1 MRRNGRLRARTGRL
15 ALLLVAGL
23 GAACAAPPA
32 APPVSAAPLPPPS
45 GDDGA
50 LAWRIAAAK
59 GWAPLIERLVGD
71 GLAGDRVARA
81 FADPRVPAFEGLA
94 FSVEP
99 RESREL
105 YAGVLRERSL
115 AGAAA
120 CRSEHAAGLEAAERT
135 HGVPAGL
142 VAAILWVETRCG
154 ANTGRSRVLPALARL
169 AMAEEP
175 SNVDRNLLRQATQE
189 GVEDPELAARVRE
202 RARWLA
208 DTFYPEVRASFEVAD
223 RLGLDP
229 LELLGS
235 PSGAFGLPQF
245 LPTSYLRDGEDG
257 DGDGRVDL
265 FDPADAAA
273 SVARY
278 LAARGWRAG
287 LLPAEERQVVWTY
300 NHSEPYVET
309 VLSLAAWLWRPAA
322 PGEVTAAEASQ

>member
-1 MRRNGRLRARTGRL
+1 MKRIPWLL
-15 ALLLVAGL
+15 PLLLASWVAG
-23 GAACAAPPA
+23 CASRPAPP
-32 APPVSAAPLPPPS
+32 PPVAALPPEPPIEADT
-45 GDDGA
+45 GLLLRVA
-50 LAWRIAAAK
+50 RAK
-59 GWAPLIERLVGD
+59 GWGPLLERLAAD
-71 GLAGDRVARA
+71 GIGPERAALA
-81 FADPRVPAFEGLA
+81 FADPRVPAFDGLA

-99 RESREL
+99 REPQGP
-105 YAGVLRERSL
+105 YAAMLRERSVV
-115 AGAAA
+115 GAQA
-120 CRSEHAAGLEAAERT
+120 CRSEHAPAFEAAERT

-169 AMAEEP
+169 AMADEP
-175 SNVDRNLLRQATQE
+175 SNLERNLARQATRD
-189 GVEDPELAARVRE
+189 GVEDPELADRVRT

-208 DTFYPEVRASFEVAD
+208 ETFYPEVRASFEVAD
-223 RLGLDP
+223 RLGVGPLD
-229 LELLGS
+229 LLGS

-278 LAARGWRAG
+278 LTARGWRAG
-287 LLPAEERQVVWTY
+287 LLPAEERQVVWSY

-309 VLSLAAWLWRPAA
+309 VLTLAAWLWQPIT
-322 PGEVTAAEASQ
+322 PGEVASAEAGGQ

>member
-1 MRRNGRLRARTGRL
+1 MNGTGRRCGWL
-15 ALLLVAGL
+15 PILLLGGL
-23 GAACAAPPA
+23 IAACAARPA
-32 APPVSAAPLPPPS
+32 PAPAVSTAPLAPPFP
-45 GDDGA
+45 DDA
-50 LAWRIAAAK
+50 ELAQRVAAAK
-59 GWAPLIERLVGD
+59 GWAPLVERLASD
-71 GLAGDRVARA
+71 GVARDRVARA
-81 FADPRVPAFEGLA
+81 FADPRVPAFEGLV

-99 RESREL
+99 REPREL
-105 YAGVLRERSL
+105 YGSLLRERSL

-120 CRSEHAAGLEAAERT
+120 CRSEHAGAFEAAERS

-169 AMAEEP
+169 AMAGEP
-175 SNVDRNLLRQATQE
+175 SNVDRNVVRQATQG

-202 RARWLA
+202 RARWLTE
-208 DTFYPEVRASFEVAD
+208 TFYPEVRASFEVAD
-223 RLGLDP
+223 RLGVDP

-245 LPTSYLRDGEDG
+245 LPTSYLKDGEDG

-278 LAARGWRAG
+278 LASRGWRAG
-287 LLPAEERQVVWTY
+287 LLPAEERQVVWSY

-309 VLSLAAWLWRPAA
+309 VLALSARLWRPAA
-322 PGEVTAAEASQ
+322 EGEVTAAEAAQ